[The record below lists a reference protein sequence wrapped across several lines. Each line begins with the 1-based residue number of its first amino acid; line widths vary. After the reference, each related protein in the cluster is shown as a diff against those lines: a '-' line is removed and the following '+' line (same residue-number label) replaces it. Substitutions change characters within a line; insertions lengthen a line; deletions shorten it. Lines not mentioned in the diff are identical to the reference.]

1 MDLLQAIGDVLY
13 VHLKKQKRY
22 FITKKATS
30 NILSKSRLT
39 GGQKRMAN
47 AQVSATDVLII
58 RMAPTERS
66 FRNKIIGLIALPGI
80 GIDITYLLFAL
91 GIAALAGASF
101 NDLRLLPLLVVVFLA
116 GAVTNMTND
125 IIDTERD
132 KTKWPL
138 KPLATGLLSKSE
150 AVFYTV
156 ILSGIGIAIAI
167 VFFNWIFVALGL
179 LVIAGNLVYSRYT
192 RDNIGYLT
200 VILPLALVPVTIW
213 IGFSPETILTP
224 LPWFSVISIA
234 AVATAIQ
241 ITHEGLD
248 PTIPALF
255 VRPRPTTERALYVV
269 SVIVLFLSGVA
280 IYFYAQLSWLFVVAL
295 AVLMT
300 WILTPAK
307 YLGDNRPREKLE
319 AGFKIGVVGGLFIY
333 WLLVAVFVWIK

>member
-1 MDLLQAIGDVLY
+1 
-13 VHLKKQKRY
+13 
-22 FITKKATS
+22 
-30 NILSKSRLT
+30 
-39 GGQKRMAN
+39 MAN
-47 AQVSATDVLII
+47 SQVSATDVLII

-80 GIDITYLLFAL
+80 GIDITYLLLAL

-101 NDLRLLPLLVVVFLA
+101 NDFRLLPLLIVVFLA

-125 IIDTERD
+125 IIDAERD

-138 KPLATGLLSKSE
+138 KPLATGLISKSE

-179 LVIAGNLVYSRYT
+179 LVIVGNLVYSRYL

-200 VILPLALVPVTIW
+200 VILPLALVPLAIW
-213 IGFSPETILTP
+213 SAFSPETILTP
-224 LPWFSVISIA
+224 LPWFLVIFVA
-234 AVATAIQ
+234 AAATANA

-269 SVIVLFLSGVA
+269 SVIVMFLFGVV
-280 IYFYAQLSWLFVVAL
+280 IYFYAQISWLFVVAL
-295 AVLMT
+295 AVLMA
-300 WILTPAK
+300 WILNQAK
-307 YLGDNRPREKLE
+307 YLGDNRSREKLE
-319 AGFKIGVVGGLFIY
+319 TAFKISGTSVLIY
-333 WLLVAVFVWIK
+333 WLLVAVFIWIK